1 MLNLEGQVLPARVK
15 RIWLLRTVI
24 VLVILAA
31 ILFGV
36 NQVVYDF
43 RQVSWLR
50 LALLA
55 GLIVVVV
62 FSLLDITYQYATYR
76 YSITDKFVNL
86 QEGWLFK
93 KNVTI
98 PMNRVQNVTISQGPL
113 MAWFK
118 LTKISIETSAASF
131 HIFGLESDEAANLRD
146 GIIEVARKAREEND
160 ARLS

>member
-1 MLNLEGQVLPARVK
+1 MLNLEGQVLPERVK
-15 RIWLLRTVI
+15 KIWLLRTLI
-24 VLVILAA
+24 VLVVLVG

-36 NQVVYDF
+36 NHFVYDF
-43 RQVSWLR
+43 HQIPWLGWG
-50 LALLA
+50 LA
-55 GLIVVVV
+55 GVFVLVIL
-62 FSLLDITYQYATYR
+62 FSLLDVTYQYATYR
-76 YSITDKFVNL
+76 YSITDKFVNI

-113 MAWFK
+113 MAGFK
-118 LTKISIETSAASF
+118 LTKISIETSATAF
-131 HIFGLESDEAANLRD
+131 HIFGLESDTAAELRD